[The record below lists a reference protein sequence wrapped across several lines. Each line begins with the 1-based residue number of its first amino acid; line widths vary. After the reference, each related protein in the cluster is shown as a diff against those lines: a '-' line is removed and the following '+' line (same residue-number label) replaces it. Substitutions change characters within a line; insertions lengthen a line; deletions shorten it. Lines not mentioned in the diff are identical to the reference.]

1 MKNSKFRRIA
11 SVMLSAF
18 VAFSLIAVT
27 TGEVKALSYELDP
40 GSVYEGET
48 VDVVVKDSDGN
59 SYSYS
64 DIKSVKS
71 SKPKVLKAAITREYG
86 GRDYVFKGK
95 KAGKSKVAI
104 KFKDE
109 NGETR
114 EITKTIKVD
123 PYPGFFKSLK
133 INGEKVDTQ
142 KYKFHYTV
150 KNYKKTTATIKF
162 VIRKGWKR
170 GGDTPALCSK
180 AGDIDKDM
188 SYLPLKEYKKLI
200 KGKEFKFPKKY
211 KSLSVTYVL
220 KKGDRTVE
228 YVIDFER

>member
-1 MKNSKFRRIA
+1 MKKHRRIA
-11 SVMLSAF
+11 SLLLSVL
-18 VAFSLIAVT
+18 VAFSLIAVS
-27 TGEVKALSYELDP
+27 TGEVKALSYETDP
-40 GSVYEGET
+40 GSVYEGQT

-71 SKPKVLKAAITREYG
+71 SKPKVLKAAITKQYG

-95 KAGKSKVAI
+95 KAGKSKVTI
-104 KFKDE
+104 KFKDV
-109 NGETR
+109 NGETKK
-114 EITKTIKVD
+114 ITKTIKVD

-133 INGEKVDTQ
+133 INGEKVDTK

-150 KNYKKTTATIKF
+150 KNYKKTSAKIKF
-162 VIRKGWKR
+162 TLKKGWKKD
-170 GGDTPALCSK
+170 GDHPALCSK
-180 AGDIDKDM
+180 AGDFDEDM
-188 SYLPLKEYKKLI
+188 DYLPLKEYKKLI

-211 KSLSVTYVL
+211 KSLQVTYVL
-220 KKGDRTVE
+220 KKGSRTVE